1 MSVAFASARQ
11 RGKGEVTQATIQKML
26 DENNHLIQCIMDY
39 QSKGKTAECSQYQ
52 QMLHRNLVYLATI
65 ADSNQNMQS
74 LLPAPPSQNLS
85 MGPGGMNL
93 SGSNQA
99 LHSQNVPN
107 DTMGGGI
114 PPSPLMQSQM
124 SNGPSHVSVQ
134 QSGPAAIPS
143 SSMTMPVNN
152 HGSAGGYSHSVPSSQ
167 SMQMQSQGQSMANYG
182 SRTNMSMQTGQVP
195 MMHQQAA
202 TSHYSTPQGSGQHY
216 QGPSAMGMM
225 GQSNQGNNIMGQRP
239 MGPYRSSQQ
248 GSSQQYIGQED
259 YYGHGE
265 YAYQQS
271 SYAEQGYERS
281 FEESS
286 QHYYEGG
293 NSQYTQQQTAYQ
305 QGPTQQQ
312 TYSQQQYPT
321 QQSYPGQQQGY
332 GPTQGAASQYPGYQQ
347 GQGQQYGSYRTAQP
361 GPSAQQQRPYGYEQC
376 NNPAEVLDVSVGL
389 QINTASTMTSNQKR
403 ASGTALEVLHTGTVR
418 KLPAIGNS

>member
-74 LLPAPPSQNLS
+74 LLPAPPSQNMS

-99 LHSQNVPN
+99 LHSQNVAN

-134 QSGPAAIPS
+134 QSGPTTIPS
-143 SSMTMPVNN
+143 SSMNMPVSN
-152 HGSAGGYSHSVPSSQ
+152 HGTPGGYSHSVPSSQ
-167 SMQMQSQGQSMANYG
+167 GMQMQGQSQSLANYG
-182 SRTNMSMQTGQVP
+182 SRTNMSMQTSQVS
-195 MMHQQAA
+195 MIHQQAA
-202 TSHYSTPQGSGQHY
+202 TPHYNTPQGGGQHY
-216 QGPSAMGMM
+216 QGQSTMGMM
-225 GQSNQGNNIMGQRP
+225 GQSNQGSNIMGQRP
-239 MGPYRSSQQ
+239 MGPYRSTQQ

-259 YYGHGE
+259 YYGHSE
-265 YAYQQS
+265 YAYQQ

-293 NSQYTQQQTAYQ
+293 NSQYAQQQTAYQ

-312 TYSQQQYPT
+312 TYTQQQYPS

-332 GPTQGAASQYPGYQQ
+332 GATQGASSQYPGYQQ

>member
-114 PPSPLMQSQM
+114 PPATLMQSQM
-124 SNGPSHVSVQ
+124 SNGPTHVSVQ
-134 QSGPAAIPS
+134 QSGPATIPS
-143 SSMTMPVNN
+143 SSMAMPVNN
-152 HGSAGGYSHSVPSSQ
+152 HGTAGGYSHSVPSSQ
-167 SMQMQSQGQSMANYG
+167 GMQMQSQSMANYG
-182 SRTNMSMQTGQVP
+182 SRTNMSMQTSQVP

-202 TSHYSTPQGSGQHY
+202 TSHYSTPQGGGQHY
-216 QGPSAMGMM
+216 QGQSTMGMM

-239 MGPYRSSQQ
+239 MGPYRSAQQ

-259 YYGHGE
+259 YYGHSE

-293 NSQYTQQQTAYQ
+293 NSQYSQQQTAYQ

-332 GPTQGAASQYPGYQQ
+332 GPTQGASSQYPGYQQ

-361 GPSAQQQRPYGYEQC
+361 GPSAQQQRPYGYEQ
-376 NNPAEVLDVSVGL
+376 A
-389 QINTASTMTSNQKR
+389 R
-403 ASGTALEVLHTGTVR
+403 
-418 KLPAIGNS
+418 

>member
-1 MSVAFASARQ
+1 MSVAFAAARQ

-99 LHSQNVPN
+99 LHSQSVPN

-114 PPSPLMQSQM
+114 PPSSLMQSQM

-134 QSGPAAIPS
+134 QSGPATIPS
-143 SSMTMPVNN
+143 SSMAMSVNN
-152 HGSAGGYSHSVPSSQ
+152 HGSASGYSHSVPSSQ
-167 SMQMQSQGQSMANYG
+167 GMQMQGQSQSMANYG
-182 SRTNMSMQTGQVP
+182 SRTNMSMQTSQVP

-202 TSHYSTPQGSGQHY
+202 TSHYSTPQGGGQHY
-216 QGPSAMGMM
+216 QGHSTMGMM

-259 YYGHGE
+259 YYGEQYGHGQGPTDSIN
-265 YAYQQS
+265 QQ
-271 SYAEQGYERS
+271 
-281 FEESS
+281 
-286 QHYYEGG
+286 YYPDG

-305 QGPTQQQ
+305 QGPAQQQ
-312 TYSQQQYPT
+312 TYSQQQYPS

-332 GPTQGAASQYPGYQQ
+332 GPSQGAASQYPGYQQ